1 MWTTILELIFRVLAF
16 NKRLIFLLWTLHPNM
31 ESLLFMFSSVTFSE
45 GLVFGVY
52 LLHRLALAANLIL
65 IYFPGIYC
73 SQLEAWLRL
82 TAILTLFFK
91 GLAWLGLLTE
101 GGRVGGL
108 QVPFWPETK
117 LFISHPNYFLK
128 MHHPAE
134 CFRMWIVVADWIR
147 TEVTI
152 RHVEKIDLLAV

>member
-1 MWTTILELIFRVLAF
+1 MFWDLTKDWFSCFEHCTLVMVLWFTTLI
-16 NKRLIFLLWTLHPNM
+16 WSPY
-31 ESLLFMFSSVTFSE
+31 LFVFSFVTFSE

-52 LLHRLALAANLIL
+52 LLHRLALAANLIS
-65 IYFPGIYC
+65 ICFPDVYC
-73 SQLEAWLRL
+73 SQLQAWFRL
-82 TAILTLFFK
+82 ATILTLLFK
-91 GLAWLGLLTE
+91 GLAWLRLLTE

-108 QVPFWPETK
+108 QVPFWPERR

-128 MHHPAE
+128 MHHPPE

-152 RHVEKIDLLAV
+152 RHIEKIDLLTT